1 MNNEESQT
9 ESTEENEVETEETED
24 QTQESTEEE
33 DQQELDGDKAVEKL
47 KKRLGKETAE
57 KHDLAQQL
65 SDAQTLINDL
75 KSGKKSVKELA
86 NADKQSKEDNA
97 KDKRI
102 EALES
107 QIAKSN
113 AINETDAVFKEQ
125 GLTISQDVLDM
136 VVGDGTDSD
145 AIYKNVKG
153 ITDLINATRESAR
166 KGWLKDRTPRESGKK
181 TEHKVTTEEFDQMTM
196 AERVKLHAT
205 DPEQF
210 NKLTGGI

>member
-1 MNNEESQT
+1 MDNETQT
-9 ESTEENEVETEETED
+9 ETTEETEVETEETQD

-86 NADKQSKEDNA
+86 DADKQSEEDNA

-102 EALES
+102 KALES

-125 GLTISQDVLDM
+125 GLTVSQDVLDM

-153 ITDLINATRESAR
+153 ITDLVNTTRESAR
-166 KGWLKDRTPRESGKK
+166 KSWLKDTTPRESGKK
-181 TEHKVTTEEFDQMTM
+181 TEHKVTPEEFDLMTM
-196 AERVKLHAT
+196 AQRVKLNAT

-210 NKLTGGI
+210 KKLTGGI